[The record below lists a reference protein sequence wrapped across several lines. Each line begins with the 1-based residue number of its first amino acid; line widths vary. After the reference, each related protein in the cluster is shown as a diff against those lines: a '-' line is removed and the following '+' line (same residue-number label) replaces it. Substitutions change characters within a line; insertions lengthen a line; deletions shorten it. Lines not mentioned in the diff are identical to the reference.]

1 MGLGTW
7 EVNISTDKYP
17 QKVATA
23 LGNLAEKVLGVEY
36 EPIAYLGSQ
45 TVNGTNHAILAEQ
58 DVLTGRDT
66 KNIVVLIFN
75 EKAGDTEAT
84 LIGIDRVVEGGYSFG
99 GVAIDINTD
108 IPLDT
113 QEVWDE
119 AFEGFVGSDVKPFA
133 FIGTQMVKGTD
144 FIFAAERTSVTKN
157 PEKNAVLVTINPLT
171 KSVRMVDML
180 ATKHER
186 MLGYAFTW

>member
-7 EVNISTDKYP
+7 EINISTDKYP

-23 LGNLAEKVLGVEY
+23 FTDLAETVLGVEY

-45 TVNGTNHAILAEQ
+45 TVNGTNHAVLAEQ

-66 KNIVVLIFN
+66 KNIVVLVFN
-75 EKAGDTEAT
+75 EKAGDTKAT
-84 LIGIDRVVEGGYSFG
+84 LIGIDRVIEGGYSFG
-99 GVAIDINTD
+99 GVAIDVDTD
-108 IPLDT
+108 IPSDA

-133 FIGTQMVKGTD
+133 FIGTQMTKGTD
-144 FIFAAERTSVTKN
+144 FIFAAERTSITKN
-157 PEKNAVLVTINPLT
+157 PEKNAVIVTINPLT